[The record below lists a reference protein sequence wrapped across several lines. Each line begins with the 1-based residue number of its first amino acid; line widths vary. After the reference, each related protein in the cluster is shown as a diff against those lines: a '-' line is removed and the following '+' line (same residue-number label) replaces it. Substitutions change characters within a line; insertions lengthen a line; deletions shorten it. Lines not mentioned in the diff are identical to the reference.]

1 MKTKDIDLAKRFMIA
16 LIGHTG
22 SGKSVAAA
30 SFAKLGPIK
39 FFDFDGRMKSVR
51 KVYPNYDIDYD
62 TYGPDTLIDKFRP
75 EFNSLARNC
84 PWKTIVLDSLTS
96 LSMTAITAQLL
107 VKGLTNK
114 GKTTGGGLAITSWD
128 EINGETVFIS
138 QILDLCKVLPCNV
151 IMTFHPIER
160 TVGTEGKTEKIT
172 TVVSYGHKINQI
184 SLNYFDEVYYLEV
197 DKGFTDSD
205 PTKRI
210 AFTDTS
216 TKAIAKSALPIPAK
230 LDISS
235 GLYEAIMKHI
245 PIPVKEEKIQD
256 SFVVDKPEPF

>member
-1 MKTKDIDLAKRFMIA
+1 
-16 LIGHTG
+16 
-22 SGKSVAAA
+22 
-30 SFAKLGPIK
+30 
-39 FFDFDGRMKSVR
+39 
-51 KVYPNYDIDYD
+51 
-62 TYGPDTLIDKFRP
+62 
-75 EFNSLARNC
+75 
-84 PWKTIVLDSLTS
+84 
-96 LSMTAITAQLL
+96 
-107 VKGLTNK
+107 
-114 GKTTGGGLAITSWD
+114 
-128 EINGETVFIS
+128 
-138 QILDLCKVLPCNV
+138 
-151 IMTFHPIER
+151 MTFHPIER

-205 PTKRI
+205 STKRI

>member
-1 MKTKDIDLAKRFMIA
+1 MKTKDIDLTARFMIA

-22 SGKSVAAA
+22 CGKSVAAA

-51 KVYPNYDIDYD
+51 KVYPGYDIDYD
-62 TYGPDTLIDKFRP
+62 TYGPDTLQTKFRS
-75 EFNSLARNC
+75 EFNNLVKHC

-96 LSMTAITAQLL
+96 LSMTAITSQLMM
-107 VKGLTNK
+107 KGMEGK
-114 GKTTGGGLAITSWD
+114 GKLTGGGLAITSWD

-160 TVGTEGKTEKIT
+160 TIGAEGKTEKIT

-184 SLNYFDEVYYLEV
+184 SLNYFDEVYFLEV
-197 DKGFTDSD
+197 DKGFTDKD

-210 AFTDTS
+210 AYTDTS
-216 TKAIAKSALPIPAK
+216 SKAIAKSALPIPSK
-230 LDISS
+230 LDITS
-235 GLYEAIMKHI
+235 GLYEALMSNIK
-245 PIPVKEEKIQD
+245 KEKD
-256 SFVVDKPEPF
+256 VNV

>member
-1 MKTKDIDLAKRFMIA
+1 MKTKDIDLTKRFMIA

-30 SFAKLGPIK
+30 SFAKIGPIK

-51 KVYPNYDIDYD
+51 KVYPEYDIDYD
-62 TYGPDTLIDKFRP
+62 TYGPETLQTKFRT
-75 EFNSLARNC
+75 EFNNLGKSC

-96 LSMTAITAQLL
+96 LSMTAITSQLMM
-107 VKGLTNK
+107 KGLDQSKTNK
-114 GKTTGGGLAITSWD
+114 GGLAVTGWD

-138 QILDLCKVLPCNV
+138 QLLDLCKVLPCNV

-160 TVGTEGKTEKIT
+160 TVGAEGKTEKIT

-184 SLNYFDEVYYLEV
+184 SLNYFDEVYFLEV
-197 DKGFTDSD
+197 DKGFTDKD
-205 PTKRI
+205 PTRRI

-216 TKAIAKSALPIPAK
+216 TKAIAKSALPIPTK
-230 LDISS
+230 LDITN
-235 GLYEAIMKHI
+235 GLYEAIMSNLETSNTSK
-245 PIPVKEEKIQD
+245 
-256 SFVVDKPEPF
+256 ST